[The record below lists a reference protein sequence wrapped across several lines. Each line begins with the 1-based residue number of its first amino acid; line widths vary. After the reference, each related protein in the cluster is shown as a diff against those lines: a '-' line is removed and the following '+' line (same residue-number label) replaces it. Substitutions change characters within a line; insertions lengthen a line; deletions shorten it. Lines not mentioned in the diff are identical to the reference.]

1 MPLTA
6 TFDPGH
12 NHYPNENVYFFM
24 NDRDRRVRCGVS
36 ELALGVS
43 STRSSSGVRKAGCW
57 HSTNIGLT
65 SKALPVRSMIGG
77 NWSVM
82 AAPFL

>member
-24 NDRDRRVRCGVS
+24 NDRDRRVRCGVVNLPS
-36 ELALGVS
+36 KS

-57 HSTNIGLT
+57 HSTNIGPT
-65 SKALPVRSMIGG
+65 SKALRVRSMIGG
-77 NWSVM
+77 KWSVM